1 MWTMAGES
9 APTPQN
15 GGVVT
20 GVQVRLLGPIEVVR
34 DGRAVRLPGA
44 KPAALLALLAIH
56 AGEVTGTD
64 RLAAGLWGDQPPRSS
79 AAVLRTYV
87 AQLRRVLGA
96 DAIETRPDG
105 YALRLDPACID
116 ARLFEQQLAQARAGH
131 PTRPGVTSAQLRR
144 ALALWR
150 GAAFGELASEAFAI
164 AEAQRLEELRWV
176 AVEDRV
182 DADLA
187 AGGHALLIGELRQ
200 LITEQPLRD
209 RLRGQ
214 LIVALYRSGRHA
226 EALDAF
232 QDYRRLLADELGVE
246 PSPELKQLQQAVLTH
261 DLSGPLR
268 VPART
273 PAARRPHNLPA
284 AISSFVGRA
293 PESSEIAALVT
304 RHRLVTL
311 IGAGGCGKTRL
322 AIEVGSRRLGQ
333 YADGVWVAELAPL
346 TRPEH
351 VAPTVGAVWG
361 LQDVGTGRIAARVVE
376 YLTDRDLLLIADNCE
391 HVLTAAAE
399 LVSQVLHAAPLVRV
413 LATSREPLGVEGE
426 VTWRVPSL
434 GLPPEGAD
442 PLPDEAAAADAVR
455 LFAERAAQARPGF
468 ALTGGNTAAVV
479 EICQRLDGIPLAIE
493 LAAARARALTPH
505 EIAGRLDERFTLLT
519 GGPRA
524 ALPRHRTLR
533 ALTDWSWDLLSQP
546 ERRLCRSLSV
556 FAGGFSLAAAA
567 AVSGGGP
574 PGNENVLALVTA
586 LVDKSLL
593 VAEPHSQTT
602 RFGMLET
609 IRQYTLER
617 LTAAG
622 EEHTTRDRHLAWVA
636 ELYERA
642 EAGLAGPD
650 QQAWAKTCELE
661 LDNARAALAWAQRTG
676 QHEHGL
682 RIAAVNHLW
691 PFLGHLT
698 EGRSWLEFF
707 LTSPA
712 PCDPRIR
719 ARALNV
725 VGFLAY
731 LQQDLGAARAYLGQS
746 LAQHTDLRQPAGVL
760 RALGSLSWV
769 ALAEGNRAEARHYL
783 AAAPDWARLT
793 DDTAERARITAMR
806 ARWAVIDGDLRQAA
820 VLARESLAEYKKTG
834 NRHGMVG
841 PLERLS
847 HIAYR
852 GGDLQAAREH
862 IEEALDLVRGL
873 CKVCTENTLTDL
885 AQVLSAQG
893 HDPAAVRTLLAERDR
908 LRVELGLPGHD
919 PWTV

>member
-1 MWTMAGES
+1 MAGKSTPASQRES
-9 APTPQN
+9 
-15 GGVVT
+15 VVT
-20 GVQVRLLGPIEVVR
+20 GLRVRLLGPVEVTR
-34 DGRAVRLPGA
+34 DGHAVRLPGA

-56 AGEVTGTD
+56 VGEVVGTD
-64 RLAAGLWGDQPPRSS
+64 RLADGLWGGRPPRS
-79 AAVLRTYV
+79 AGAVLRTYG
-87 AQLRRVLGA
+87 AQLRHVLGA
-96 DAIETRPDG
+96 GAIETTAGG
-105 YALRLDPACID
+105 YALRLDRACVD
-116 ARLFEQQLAQARAGH
+116 ARVFEQQLAQARAGH
-131 PTRPGVTSAQLRR
+131 PGRPEVTSAQLRR

-150 GAAFGELASEAFAI
+150 GVAFGELAWEAFAV

-187 AGGHALLIGELRQ
+187 AGGHALVAGELRQ
-200 LITEQPLRD
+200 LVSEQPLRD
-209 RLRGQ
+209 RLRWL

-246 PSPELKQLQQAVLTH
+246 PSPELTQLQHAVLTH
-261 DLSGPLR
+261 DPSLGPP
-268 VPART
+268 PA
-273 PAARRPHNLPA
+273 PATAPAMSRPHNLPA

-293 PESSEIAALVT
+293 PERSEIAALVT

-311 IGAGGCGKTRL
+311 VGAGGCGKTRL

-361 LQDVGTGRIAARVVE
+361 LQDVGTGRMATRVVE

-391 HVLTAAAE
+391 HVLPATAD
-399 LVSQVLHAAPLVRV
+399 LVNQALRAAPLVRV
-413 LATSREPLGVEGE
+413 LATSREPLGVDGE
-426 VTWRVPSL
+426 VIWRVPSL

-442 PLPDEAAAADAVR
+442 LLPDEAIAADAVG
-455 LFAERAAQARPGF
+455 LFVERAAQARPGF

-479 EICQRLDGIPLAIE
+479 EICRRLDGIPLAIE
-493 LAAARARALTPH
+493 LAAARARALTPS
-505 EIAGRLDERFTLLT
+505 EIADRLDQRFTLLT

-533 ALTDWSWDLLSQP
+533 ALTDWSWDLLSPP

-556 FAGGFSLAAAA
+556 FAGGFTLAAAA
-567 AVSGGGP
+567 ALPDPGP
-574 PGNENVLALVTA
+574 LHDEDVLALVTA
-586 LVDKSLL
+586 LVEKSLL
-593 VAEPHSQTT
+593 VAEPRGETT

-609 IRQYTLER
+609 IRQYALER

-636 ELYERA
+636 VLYEQA
-642 EAGLAGPD
+642 ETGLAGPD
-650 QQAWAKTCELE
+650 QRAWARTCELE

-682 RIAAVNHLW
+682 RITAVNHLW

-698 EGRSWLEFF
+698 EGRSWLERF
-707 LTSPA
+707 LASPA

-731 LQQDLGAARAYLGQS
+731 LQQDLSAARAYLEQS
-746 LAQHTDLRQPAGVL
+746 LAQHTDLREPAGVL
-760 RALGSLSWV
+760 RSLGSLAAV
-769 ALAEGNRAEARHYL
+769 ALAEGNRAEARRYL
-783 AAAPDWARLT
+783 TAAPEWARLT
-793 DDTAERARITAMR
+793 DDTAADRARITAMLSR
-806 ARWAVIDGDLRQAA
+806 AAIIDGEIQQAA
-820 VLARESLAEYKKTG
+820 ALARESLAEYKKTR
-834 NRHGMVG
+834 NRHGMAG

-847 HIAYR
+847 EIAYR
-852 GGDLQAAREH
+852 SGDLQASREH
-862 IEEALDLVRGL
+862 IKEALDHVRGL
-873 CKVCTENTLTDL
+873 CKVCTENMISNL
-885 AQVLSAQG
+885 AHVLSIQG
-893 HDPAAVRTLLAERDR
+893 DDPAAVNRLIAERDR

-919 PWTV
+919 PWTI

>member
-1 MWTMAGES
+1 MWGMAGK
-9 APTPQN
+9 APVSL
-15 GGVVT
+15 GEGVVT
-20 GVQVRLLGPIEVVR
+20 GLQVRLLGPVEVVR
-34 DGRAVRLPGA
+34 DGRRVRLPGA
-44 KPAALLALLAIH
+44 KPATLLALLTIH
-56 AGEVTGTD
+56 VGEMVGTD
-64 RLAAGLWGDQPPRSS
+64 RLAEGLWGDRPPRSA

-96 DAIETRPDG
+96 GAIETSPDG

-116 ARLFEQQLAQARAGH
+116 ARLFEQQLAQARAGD
-131 PTRPGVTSAQLRR
+131 PRRPEVTSAQLRR

-150 GAAFGELASEAFAI
+150 GAPFGELSSEAFAV
-164 AEAQRLEELRWV
+164 AETRRLEELRWV

-187 AGGHALLIGELRQ
+187 AGGHALVAGELRQ
-200 LITEQPLRD
+200 FVAEQPLRD

-226 EALDAF
+226 EALEAF

-246 PSPELKQLQQAVLTH
+246 PSPELKQLQHAVLTH
-261 DLSGPLR
+261 DPSGPLQA
-268 VPART
+268 PATTR
-273 PAARRPHNLPA
+273 AACRAHNLPA

-293 PESSEIAALVT
+293 PESSEVAALVT

-311 IGAGGCGKTRL
+311 VGAGGCGKTRL

-333 YADGVWVAELAPL
+333 YTDGVWLAELAPL

-351 VAPTVGAVWG
+351 VAPTVAAVWG
-361 LQDVGTGRIAARVVE
+361 LQDVGTGRLAARVAE
-376 YLTDRDLLLIADNCE
+376 YLTDRDLLLIVDNCE
-391 HVLTAAAE
+391 HVLAAAAE
-399 LVSQVLHAAPLVRV
+399 LVCQALRAAPLVRV

-442 PLPDEAAAADAVR
+442 LLPAEAVGADAVR

-468 ALTGGNTAAVV
+468 AVTVENTAAVV
-479 EICQRLDGIPLAIE
+479 EICRRLDGIPLAIE
-493 LAAARARALTPH
+493 LAAARARALTPN
-505 EIAGRLDERFTLLT
+505 EIADRLDERFTLLT

-546 ERRLCRSLSV
+546 ERRLFHSLSV
-556 FAGGFSLAAAA
+556 FAGGFTLGAAA
-567 AVSGGGP
+567 AVSGAGP
-574 PGNENVLALVTA
+574 DDNQDVLAQVTA
-586 LVDKSLL
+586 LVEKSL
-593 VAEPHSQTT
+593 VIAEPHGETT

-609 IRQYTLER
+609 IRQYAAER
-617 LTAAG
+617 LAAVG
-622 EEHTTRDRHLAWVA
+622 QEHTSRDRHLAWVVA
-636 ELYERA
+636 LYEPA
-642 EAGLAGPD
+642 EEGLSGPD
-650 QQAWAKTCELE
+650 LEAWARTCELE

-682 RIAAVNHLW
+682 RIAAVTRLW
-691 PFLGHLT
+691 QDLGHLT
-698 EGRSWLEFF
+698 EGRSWLERF
-707 LTSPA
+707 LASPA

-725 VGFLAY
+725 VGYLAY
-731 LQQDLGAARAYLGQS
+731 LQQDLGAARAYLEQG
-746 LAQHTDLRQPAGVL
+746 LAQHIDLREPAGVL
-760 RALGSLSWV
+760 RALGSLACV
-769 ALAEGNRAEARHYL
+769 ALAEGNRAESRRYL

-793 DDTAERARITAMR
+793 NDSAERARITAMLSR
-806 ARWAVIDGDLRQAA
+806 GAAADGEAGQAA
-820 VLARESLAEYKKTG
+820 ALARESLAGYQKAG
-834 NRHGMVG
+834 DRHGMAA

-847 HIAYR
+847 EIAYR
-852 GGDLQAAREH
+852 RGDLRASREH
-862 IEEALDLVRGL
+862 IQEALDLVRGI
-873 CKVCTENTLTDL
+873 CKVCTENLISDL
-885 AQVLSAQG
+885 AQVISAQG
-893 HDPAAVRTLLAERDR
+893 GDSATVRRLLAERDR
-908 LRVELGLPGHD
+908 LRVEIGLPGHD